1 VEFVGSE
8 IKMYRELSKRLGLP
22 FPLRDYQWEG
32 VSFLAQNE
40 AVLLA
45 DEMGLGKTVQT
56 AVALQVL
63 LNSPNCDRAL
73 IVTPASLCL
82 NWERELAKW
91 APSLYCRR
99 VLGSKED
106 RLVFYRLPIPILIAS
121 YEQIRADAGSLH
133 PCVHF
138 DVVVLDE
145 AQRIKNSSSSTF
157 LSCKLLPRK
166 YAWSL
171 TGTPVENKAEDL
183 ISIMSFVEPGL
194 IYKGLPLIE
203 IHKRIGKTFLRRVK
217 ERVLEEL
224 PPIISQDLPL
234 ELTGPQK
241 EAYDYVWN
249 DRRNLIHTDRGRI
262 TEVNLLAVITKLK
275 KICNFD
281 DSSGESVKL
290 DMLNVILESL
300 VRPNNKCIIFS
311 QYVETLKWL
320 STRIDS
326 LPLDL
331 YHGKMTNE
339 DRDTVIGRFE
349 NTPGPRALLISLKA
363 GGVGLN
369 LQSASTV
376 ILFDRWWNP
385 AVEDQ
390 AVQRAHRFGR
400 KTPLHV
406 CRFLITN
413 SIEEKINE
421 ILKDKK
427 ILFEKYIGQAENAET
442 KLFSKKELARILNLN
457 V

>member
-1 VEFVGSE
+1 VGLDLKAHSE
-8 IKMYRELSKRLGLP
+8 LAEKLGLP
-22 FPLRDYQWEG
+22 LPLRNYQWEG
-32 VSFLAQNE
+32 VSFLAQNK
-40 AVLLA
+40 AALLA

-56 AVALQVL
+56 AVALQIL
-63 LNSPNCDRAL
+63 LSSPNCDRAL

-91 APSLYCRR
+91 APRLYCRR
-99 VLGSKED
+99 VLGTKDD
-106 RLVFYRLPIPILIAS
+106 RLAFYRLPVPVLIAS

-133 PCVHF
+133 PCVRF

-145 AQRIKNSSSSTF
+145 AQRIKSSDSITF

-171 TGTPVENKAEDL
+171 TGTPLENKVEDL

-194 IYKGLPLIE
+194 IYKGMPLFE
-203 IHKRIGKTFLRRVK
+203 IHKRMGKTFLRRMK
-217 ERVLEEL
+217 KNVLEEL
-224 PPIISQDLPL
+224 PPIINQDYPL
-234 ELTGPQK
+234 ELIGPQK
-241 EAYDYVWN
+241 DAYDYVWN
-249 DRRNLIHTDRGRI
+249 DRRNLIRNNKGQI

-281 DSSGESVKL
+281 DFSGESVKL
-290 DMLNVILESL
+290 DMLKVILESL
-300 VRPNNKCIIFS
+300 IGAEDKCIIFS

-320 STRIDS
+320 SARIDN
-326 LPLDL
+326 LPIDL
-331 YHGKMTNE
+331 YHGKMSNE
-339 DRDTVIGRFE
+339 DRDIVIRRFE
-349 NTPGPRALLISLKA
+349 KASGPRALLISLKA

-385 AVEDQ
+385 AVEEQ

-400 KTPLHV
+400 NTPLHV
-406 CRFLITN
+406 CRFLIIN

-427 ILFEKYIGQAENAET
+427 MLFERYIDQAENAET
-442 KLFSKKELARILNLN
+442 KIFSKKELERILQLD

>member
-1 VEFVGSE
+1 MKFVRPESKIHQEFSE
-8 IKMYRELSKRLGLP
+8 RLGLHS
-22 FPLRDYQWEG
+22 PLRDYQWEG

-40 AVLLA
+40 AALLA

-56 AVALQVL
+56 AVALQIL

-91 APSLYCRR
+91 APNLYCRR
-99 VLGSKED
+99 VLGAKED
-106 RLVFYRLPIPILIAS
+106 RLAFYRLPIPLLIAS

-133 PCVHF
+133 PCVRF

-203 IHKRIGKTFLRRVK
+203 IHKRMGKTFLRRTK
-217 ERVLEEL
+217 ECVLEEL

-241 EAYDYVWN
+241 DAYDCVWN
-249 DRRNLIHTDRGRI
+249 DRRNLVHTDKGRI

-281 DSSGESVKL
+281 DFSDESVKL
-290 DMLNVILESL
+290 DMLKVIFESL
-300 VRPNNKCIIFS
+300 VGPNDKCIIFS

-331 YHGKMTNE
+331 YHGKMTNTA
-339 DRDTVIGRFE
+339 RDEAIRRFE

-369 LQSASTV
+369 LPSASTV

-390 AVQRAHRFGR
+390 AIQRAHRFGR

-406 CRFLITN
+406 CRFLIIN

-421 ILKDKK
+421 ILKEKK
-427 ILFEKYIGQAENAET
+427 LLFEKIIGRAKTAET
-442 KLFSKKELARILNLN
+442 KLFSKKELERILKLD